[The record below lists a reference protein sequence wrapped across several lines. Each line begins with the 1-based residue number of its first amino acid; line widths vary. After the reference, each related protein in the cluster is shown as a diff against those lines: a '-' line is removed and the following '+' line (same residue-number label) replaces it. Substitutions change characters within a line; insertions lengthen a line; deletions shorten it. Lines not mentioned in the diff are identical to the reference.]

1 MENWGS
7 AALWEKRVLVC
18 IHAVRQQL
26 LGSPIQQIRHTQN
39 TYIHYILMWFFW
51 RGVNVFMK
59 TNQIK
64 IFWFLQ
70 ICICLPWKA
79 VNFEISWCPT
89 KIKTK
94 ICNLKIPAF
103 SLLYLRESVD
113 LMQVFSWVENI
124 STRYSTFRPKT
135 EPWEI
140 QLPSYFVKKVEVNF
154 CWKNHAKIYIVQQ

>member
-1 MENWGS
+1 M
-7 AALWEKRVLVC
+7 
-18 IHAVRQQL
+18 L
-26 LGSPIQQIRHTQN
+26 LGNNFWEVQFSRFAIHKIH
-39 TYIHYILMWFFW
+39 TYIIYYIMWFFW